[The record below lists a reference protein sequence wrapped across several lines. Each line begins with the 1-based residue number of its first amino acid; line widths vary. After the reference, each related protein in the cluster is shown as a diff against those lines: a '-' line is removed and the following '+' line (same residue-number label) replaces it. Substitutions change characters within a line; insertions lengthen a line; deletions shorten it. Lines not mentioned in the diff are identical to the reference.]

1 MSIQSE
7 ITRIASAKSDIA
19 DAIEE
24 KGVEVPSG
32 SMIDDMAELIL
43 QIRSSGVTITETPDI
58 AGGTIVTIDTENATT
73 VTPLSVTES
82 GTYTAPSGYAYSPVV
97 VDVQGGGGE
106 DGDSLYYGNRDSNK
120 VSLGQI
126 DYCTL

>member
-43 QIRSSGVTITETPDI
+43 QIQSGGV
-58 AGGTIVTIDTENATT
+58 AM
-73 VTPLSVTES
+73 TES
-82 GTYTAPSGYAYSPVV
+82 EILQA
-97 VDVQGGGGE
+97 VQAGW
-106 DGDSLYYGNRDSNK
+106 
-120 VSLGQI
+120 V
-126 DYCTL
+126 